1 MTIVKD
7 WLQQLL
13 SRMFLPI
20 SRDDALRAASE
31 ALAHKVRDIPLTC
44 HDTQPTNCR
53 IYGDPPEP
61 CWYIYAPWNDE
72 KDVTALRSS
81 RVILVGKQTG
91 AIHYDGSAGN
101 EG

>member
-1 MTIVKD
+1 MMKV

-20 SRDDALRAASE
+20 SRDDALRAASQT
-31 ALAHKVRDIPLTC
+31 LAHKVRDIPLIC
-44 HDTQPTNCR
+44 HDTQPPNCR
-53 IYGDPPEP
+53 IYADPHEP
-61 CWYIYAPWNDE
+61 CWYIYAPWDDQ

-81 RVILVGKQTG
+81 RVILVGKHTG
-91 AIHYDGSAGN
+91 AIHYDGSASN